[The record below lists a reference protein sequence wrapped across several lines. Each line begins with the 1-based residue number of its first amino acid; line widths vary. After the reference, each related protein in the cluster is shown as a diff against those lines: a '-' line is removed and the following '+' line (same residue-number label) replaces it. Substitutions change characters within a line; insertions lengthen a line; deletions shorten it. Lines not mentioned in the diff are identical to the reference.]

1 MSETKLYLALAA
13 SLGAAGVLLLAA
25 GSHAAPGNV
34 TLAGQM
40 LLFHA
45 PTLMAA
51 VLARDA
57 GLLHGLVGRVAII
70 GLAAGVIVLG
80 ADLALRGFGHGRLFP
95 MAAPIGGTLMIAG
108 WFVLAASAALA
119 PGRGRG

>member
-1 MSETKLYLALAA
+1 MSETKLCLALAA
-13 SLGAAGVLLLAA
+13 CLGAAGVLLLAA
-25 GSHAAPGNV
+25 GSHAAPGTV
-34 TLAGQM
+34 TIAGQM

-57 GLLHGLVGRVAII
+57 GHLHGQVGRVAIVV
-70 GLAAGVIVLG
+70 LAAGVIVFG

-95 MAAPIGGTLMIAG
+95 MAAPIGGTLTIAG
-108 WFVLAASAALA
+108 WFVLAVSAALA
-119 PGRGRG
+119 PSRGRD